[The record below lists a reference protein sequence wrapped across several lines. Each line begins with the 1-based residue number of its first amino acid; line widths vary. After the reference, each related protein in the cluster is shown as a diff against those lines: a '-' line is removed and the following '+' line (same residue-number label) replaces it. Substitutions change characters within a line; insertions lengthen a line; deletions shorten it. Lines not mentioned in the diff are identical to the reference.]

1 MENIA
6 NIQVIQNIVYIIS
19 SVMFI
24 LGIKMLGKEATAV
37 KGNYLSALAMFSAVG
52 ITCLS
57 LDIDIKIILAGVL
70 LGGLIGSL
78 IAIKVKMTAI
88 PEMVALFN
96 GFGGLATFLIAWSQ
110 FNEPSNSMFQHI
122 LIMLTIYIGGI
133 TFSGSLIAYGKL
145 SEKLKLGKGS
155 MITNIFISFF
165 YLSMPALIYVGAEP
179 YLSGFIPQIPSYF
192 AIFLVLT
199 LVAGIGFVMPIGG
212 GDMPVVISLLNS
224 LSGIAA
230 AFAGLLLL
238 NNVLIVAGSLVGASG
253 LILTIIMAKAMN
265 RTITNILFVGYAS
278 ASQANSSEEQGEVKP
293 ITPDDAYL
301 ILENASSVLV
311 VPGYGMAV
319 AQAQHV
325 VREMGELLEEN
336 GTEVKY
342 GIHPVAGRM
351 PGHMNVLLA
360 EANVSYDLL
369 AEPDDVNPS
378 MDTIDVAIVIGAN
391 DVVNP
396 SATEEEGSPIY
407 GMPII
412 EVHNAKTVFVLK
424 RSMSSGFAGVQN
436 PLFFK
441 ENTRML
447 FGDAKALFHDVIV
460 TLGMFSLFSLEINLS
475 IIAAVLTIVG
485 YSMNDTVVIF
495 DRVRENLRKYSDIKI
510 YELTNISINE
520 TLSRTLLTS
529 ITTLL
534 ALLAIYFFGGEIL
547 RGFSFAMILGVIFGT
562 YSSIYIANTV
572 LVRLN
577 VTQKTVLREE
587 NKD

>member
-1 MENIA
+1 
-6 NIQVIQNIVYIIS
+6 
-19 SVMFI
+19 
-24 LGIKMLGKEATAV
+24 LGA
-37 KGNYLSALAMFSAVG
+37 S
-52 ITCLS
+52 
-57 LDIDIKIILAGVL
+57 
-70 LGGLIGSL
+70 IGSV
-78 IAIKVKMTAI
+78 IALKVKMTAI

-96 GFGGLATFLIAWSQ
+96 GFGGMASFLIAWSQ
-110 FNEPSNSMFQHI
+110 FTDTQPALLQNL
-122 LIMLTIYIGGI
+122 LIMITIYIGGI
-133 TFSGSLIAYGKL
+133 TFSGSIVAYGKL
-145 SEKLKLGKGS
+145 SEKINLEKGS
-155 MITNIFISFF
+155 LVTNILVTFF
-165 YLSMPALIYVGAEP
+165 YLSIPALLIMMFAP
-179 YLSGFIPQIPSYF
+179 ALSIDSNFIF
-192 AIFLVLT
+192 FGFLVLT
-199 LVAGIGFVMPIGG
+199 VLAGLGFVMPIGG

-265 RTITNILFVGYAS
+265 RTIGNILFVGYAS
-278 ASQANSSEEQGEVKP
+278 ASSSKSEGEQGEVKP
-293 ITPDDAYL
+293 ITAEDAYL

-325 VREMGELLEEN
+325 VRELGELLEEN

-369 AEPDDVNPS
+369 VEPDDVNPT
-378 MDTIDVAIVIGAN
+378 MDTFDVAVVIGAN

-396 SATEEEGSPIY
+396 SATEEPGSPIY

-447 FGDAKALFHDVIV
+447 FGDAK
-460 TLGMFSLFSLEINLS
+460 ES
-475 IIAAVLTIVG
+475 IG
-485 YSMNDTVVIF
+485 TVVSEF
-495 DRVRENLRKYSDIKI
+495 
-510 YELTNISINE
+510 
-520 TLSRTLLTS
+520 
-529 ITTLL
+529 
-534 ALLAIYFFGGEIL
+534 
-547 RGFSFAMILGVIFGT
+547 
-562 YSSIYIANTV
+562 
-572 LVRLN
+572 
-577 VTQKTVLREE
+577 
-587 NKD
+587 KD

>member
-1 MENIA
+1 MNMLID
-6 NIQVIQNIVYIIS
+6 ITIFQNLVYIVS
-19 SVMFI
+19 SVLFI
-24 LGIKMLGKEATAV
+24 LGIKMLGKESTAV
-37 KGNYLSALAMFSAVG
+37 RGNILSSVAMLSAVSVTLIDVDIG
-52 ITCLS
+52 ITIIIS
-57 LDIDIKIILAGVL
+57 AIILGA
-70 LGGLIGSL
+70 LIGSV
-78 IAIKVKMTAI
+78 IALKVKMTAI

-96 GFGGLATFLIAWSQ
+96 GFGGMASFLIAWSQ
-110 FNEPSNSMFQHI
+110 FTDTQPALLQNL
-122 LIMLTIYIGGI
+122 LIMITIYIGGI
-133 TFSGSLIAYGKL
+133 TFSGSIVAYGKL
-145 SEKLKLGKGS
+145 SEKISLEKGS
-155 MITNIFISFF
+155 LVTNVLVTFF
-165 YLSMPALIYVGAEP
+165 YLSIPALLIMMFAP
-179 YLSGFIPQIPSYF
+179 ALSIDSNFIF
-192 AIFLVLT
+192 LGFLVLT
-199 LVAGIGFVMPIGG
+199 VLAGLGFVMPIGG

-265 RTITNILFVGYAS
+265 RTIGNILFVGYAS
-278 ASQANSSEEQGEVKP
+278 ASSSKSEGEQGEVKP
-293 ITPDDAYL
+293 ITAEDAYL

-325 VREMGELLEEN
+325 VRELGELLEEN

-369 AEPDDVNPS
+369 VEPDDVNPT
-378 MDTIDVAIVIGAN
+378 MDTFDVAVVIGAN

-396 SATEEEGSPIY
+396 SATEEPGSPIY

-447 FGDAKALFHDVIV
+447 FGDAK
-460 TLGMFSLFSLEINLS
+460 ES
-475 IIAAVLTIVG
+475 IG
-485 YSMNDTVVIF
+485 TVVSEF
-495 DRVRENLRKYSDIKI
+495 
-510 YELTNISINE
+510 
-520 TLSRTLLTS
+520 
-529 ITTLL
+529 
-534 ALLAIYFFGGEIL
+534 
-547 RGFSFAMILGVIFGT
+547 
-562 YSSIYIANTV
+562 
-572 LVRLN
+572 
-577 VTQKTVLREE
+577 
-587 NKD
+587 KD

>member
-1 MENIA
+1 MNTLID
-6 NIQVIQNIVYIIS
+6 ITIFQNLVYIVS
-19 SVMFI
+19 SVLFI
-24 LGIKMLGKEATAV
+24 LGIKMLGKESTAV
-37 KGNYLSALAMFSAVG
+37 RGNILSSVAMLSAVSVTLIDVDIG
-52 ITCLS
+52 ITIIIS
-57 LDIDIKIILAGVL
+57 AIILGA
-70 LGGLIGSL
+70 LIGSV
-78 IAIKVKMTAI
+78 IALRVKMTAI

-96 GFGGLATFLIAWSQ
+96 GFGGMASFLIAWSQ
-110 FNEPSNSMFQHI
+110 FTDTQPVLLQNL
-122 LIMLTIYIGGI
+122 LIMTTIYIGGI
-133 TFSGSLIAYGKL
+133 TFSGSIVAYGKL
-145 SEKLKLGKGS
+145 SEKISLEKGS
-155 MITNIFISFF
+155 LVTNILVTFF
-165 YLSMPALIYVGAEP
+165 YLSIPALLIMMFAP
-179 YLSGFIPQIPSYF
+179 ALSLDSNLIFLG
-192 AIFLVLT
+192 FLVLT
-199 LVAGIGFVMPIGG
+199 VLAGLGFVMPIGG

-265 RTITNILFVGYAS
+265 RTIGNILFVGYAS
-278 ASQANSSEEQGEVKP
+278 ASSSKSEGEQGEVKP
-293 ITPDDAYL
+293 ITAEDAYL

-325 VREMGELLEEN
+325 VRELGELLEEN

-369 AEPDDVNPS
+369 VEPDDVNPT
-378 MDTIDVAIVIGAN
+378 MDTFDVAVVIGAN

-396 SATEEEGSPIY
+396 SATEEPGSPIY

-447 FGDAKALFHDVIV
+447 FGDAK
-460 TLGMFSLFSLEINLS
+460 ES
-475 IIAAVLTIVG
+475 IG
-485 YSMNDTVVIF
+485 TVVSEF
-495 DRVRENLRKYSDIKI
+495 
-510 YELTNISINE
+510 
-520 TLSRTLLTS
+520 
-529 ITTLL
+529 
-534 ALLAIYFFGGEIL
+534 
-547 RGFSFAMILGVIFGT
+547 
-562 YSSIYIANTV
+562 
-572 LVRLN
+572 
-577 VTQKTVLREE
+577 
-587 NKD
+587 KD

>member
-1 MENIA
+1 MNTLID
-6 NIQVIQNIVYIIS
+6 ITIFQNLVYIVS
-19 SVMFI
+19 SVLFI
-24 LGIKMLGKEATAV
+24 LGIKMLGKESTAV
-37 KGNYLSALAMFSAVG
+37 RGNILSSVAMLSAVSVTLIDVDIGIAIIISA
-52 ITCLS
+52 
-57 LDIDIKIILAGVL
+57 IILGAS
-70 LGGLIGSL
+70 IGSV
-78 IAIKVKMTAI
+78 IALKVKMTAI

-96 GFGGLATFLIAWSQ
+96 GFGGMASFLIAWSQ
-110 FNEPSNSMFQHI
+110 FTDTQPALLQNL
-122 LIMLTIYIGGI
+122 LIMTTIYIGGI
-133 TFSGSLIAYGKL
+133 TFSGSIVAYGKL
-145 SEKLKLGKGS
+145 SEKINLEKGS
-155 MITNIFISFF
+155 LVTNILVTFF
-165 YLSMPALIYVGAEP
+165 YLSIPTLLIMMFAPVFNID
-179 YLSGFIPQIPSYF
+179 SNFIF
-192 AIFLVLT
+192 LGFLVLT
-199 LVAGIGFVMPIGG
+199 VLAGLGFVMPIGG

-265 RTITNILFVGYAS
+265 RTIGNILFVGYAS
-278 ASQANSSEEQGEVKP
+278 ASSSKSEGEQGEVKP
-293 ITPDDAYL
+293 ITAEDAYL

-325 VREMGELLEEN
+325 VRELGELLEEN

-369 AEPDDVNPS
+369 VEPDDVNPT
-378 MDTIDVAIVIGAN
+378 MDTFDVAVVIGAN

-396 SATEEEGSPIY
+396 SATEEPGSPIY

-447 FGDAKALFHDVIV
+447 FGDAK
-460 TLGMFSLFSLEINLS
+460 ES
-475 IIAAVLTIVG
+475 IG
-485 YSMNDTVVIF
+485 TVVSEF
-495 DRVRENLRKYSDIKI
+495 
-510 YELTNISINE
+510 
-520 TLSRTLLTS
+520 
-529 ITTLL
+529 
-534 ALLAIYFFGGEIL
+534 
-547 RGFSFAMILGVIFGT
+547 
-562 YSSIYIANTV
+562 
-572 LVRLN
+572 
-577 VTQKTVLREE
+577 
-587 NKD
+587 KD

>member
-37 KGNYLSALAMFSAVG
+37 KGNYLSALAMFCAVG

-57 LDIDIKIILAGVL
+57 LEIDIKIILAGVL

-110 FNEPSNSMFQHI
+110 FNEPGNSIYQHI

-165 YLSMPALIYVGAEP
+165 YLSMPALIYVVAEP
-179 YLSGFIPQIPSYF
+179 SLSGLIPQVPSYF
-192 AIFLVLT
+192 SIFLVLT

-265 RTITNILFVGYAS
+265 RTIINILFVGYAS
-278 ASQANSSEEQGEVKP
+278 SSQTGSSEEQGEVKP
-293 ITPDDAYL
+293 ITSDDAYL

-369 AEPDDVNPS
+369 AEPEDVNPS

-436 PLFFK
+436 PLFFR

-447 FGDAKALFHDVIV
+447 FGDAKESIGQIV
-460 TLGMFSLFSLEINLS
+460 AEF
-475 IIAAVLTIVG
+475 
-485 YSMNDTVVIF
+485 
-495 DRVRENLRKYSDIKI
+495 
-510 YELTNISINE
+510 
-520 TLSRTLLTS
+520 
-529 ITTLL
+529 
-534 ALLAIYFFGGEIL
+534 
-547 RGFSFAMILGVIFGT
+547 
-562 YSSIYIANTV
+562 
-572 LVRLN
+572 
-577 VTQKTVLREE
+577 
-587 NKD
+587 KD

>member
-1 MENIA
+1 MNMLID
-6 NIQVIQNIVYIIS
+6 ITIFQNLVYIVS
-19 SVMFI
+19 SVLFI
-24 LGIKMLGKEATAV
+24 LGIKMLGKESTAV
-37 KGNYLSALAMFSAVG
+37 RGNILSSVAMLSAVSVTLIDVDIGIIIIISA
-52 ITCLS
+52 
-57 LDIDIKIILAGVL
+57 IILGA
-70 LGGLIGSL
+70 LIGSV
-78 IAIKVKMTAI
+78 IALKVKMTAI

-96 GFGGLATFLIAWSQ
+96 GFGGMASFLIAWSQ
-110 FNEPSNSMFQHI
+110 FTDTQPALLQNL
-122 LIMLTIYIGGI
+122 LIMITIYIGGI
-133 TFSGSLIAYGKL
+133 TFSGSIVAYGKL
-145 SEKLKLGKGS
+145 SEKINLEKGS
-155 MITNIFISFF
+155 LVTNILVTFF
-165 YLSMPALIYVGAEP
+165 YLSIPALLIMMFAP
-179 YLSGFIPQIPSYF
+179 ALSIDSNFIFFGFL
-192 AIFLVLT
+192 ALTVL
-199 LVAGIGFVMPIGG
+199 AGLGFVMPIGG

-265 RTITNILFVGYAS
+265 RTIGNILFVGYAS
-278 ASQANSSEEQGEVKP
+278 ASSSKSEGEQGEVKP
-293 ITPDDAYL
+293 ITAEDAYL

-325 VREMGELLEEN
+325 VRELGELLEEN

-369 AEPDDVNPS
+369 VEPDDVNPT
-378 MDTIDVAIVIGAN
+378 MDTFDVAVVIGAN

-396 SATEEEGSPIY
+396 SATEEPGSPIY

-447 FGDAKALFHDVIV
+447 FGDAK
-460 TLGMFSLFSLEINLS
+460 ES
-475 IIAAVLTIVG
+475 IG
-485 YSMNDTVVIF
+485 TVVSEF
-495 DRVRENLRKYSDIKI
+495 
-510 YELTNISINE
+510 
-520 TLSRTLLTS
+520 
-529 ITTLL
+529 
-534 ALLAIYFFGGEIL
+534 
-547 RGFSFAMILGVIFGT
+547 
-562 YSSIYIANTV
+562 
-572 LVRLN
+572 
-577 VTQKTVLREE
+577 
-587 NKD
+587 KD

>member
-179 YLSGFIPQIPSYF
+179 YVSGFIPQIPSYF
-192 AIFLVLT
+192 TIFLVLT

-293 ITPDDAYL
+293 ITSDDAYL

-447 FGDAKALFHDVIV
+447 FGDAKESIGQIV
-460 TLGMFSLFSLEINLS
+460 AEF
-475 IIAAVLTIVG
+475 
-485 YSMNDTVVIF
+485 
-495 DRVRENLRKYSDIKI
+495 
-510 YELTNISINE
+510 
-520 TLSRTLLTS
+520 
-529 ITTLL
+529 
-534 ALLAIYFFGGEIL
+534 
-547 RGFSFAMILGVIFGT
+547 
-562 YSSIYIANTV
+562 
-572 LVRLN
+572 
-577 VTQKTVLREE
+577 
-587 NKD
+587 KD

>member
-1 MENIA
+1 MNTLID
-6 NIQVIQNIVYIIS
+6 ITIFQNLVYIVS
-19 SVMFI
+19 SVLFI
-24 LGIKMLGKEATAV
+24 LGIKMLGKESTAV
-37 KGNYLSALAMFSAVG
+37 RGNILSSVAMLSAVSVTLIDVDIG
-52 ITCLS
+52 ITIIIS
-57 LDIDIKIILAGVL
+57 AIILGA
-70 LGGLIGSL
+70 LIGSV
-78 IAIKVKMTAI
+78 IALKVKMTAI

-96 GFGGLATFLIAWSQ
+96 GFGGMASFLIAWSQ
-110 FNEPSNSMFQHI
+110 FTDTQPALLQNL
-122 LIMLTIYIGGI
+122 LIMITIYIGGI
-133 TFSGSLIAYGKL
+133 TFSGSIVAYGKL
-145 SEKLKLGKGS
+145 SEKINLEKGS
-155 MITNIFISFF
+155 LVTNILVTFF
-165 YLSMPALIYVGAEP
+165 YLSIPALLIMMFAP
-179 YLSGFIPQIPSYF
+179 ALSIDSNFIF
-192 AIFLVLT
+192 FGFLVLT
-199 LVAGIGFVMPIGG
+199 VLAGLGFVMPIGG

-265 RTITNILFVGYAS
+265 RTIGNILFVGYAS
-278 ASQANSSEEQGEVKP
+278 ASSSKSEGEQGEVKP
-293 ITPDDAYL
+293 ITAEDAYL

-325 VREMGELLEEN
+325 VRELGELLEEN

-369 AEPDDVNPS
+369 VEPDDVNPT
-378 MDTIDVAIVIGAN
+378 MDTFDVAVVIGAN
-391 DVVNP
+391 EVVNP
-396 SATEEEGSPIY
+396 SATEEPGSPIY

-447 FGDAKALFHDVIV
+447 FGDAK
-460 TLGMFSLFSLEINLS
+460 ES
-475 IIAAVLTIVG
+475 IG
-485 YSMNDTVVIF
+485 TVVSEF
-495 DRVRENLRKYSDIKI
+495 
-510 YELTNISINE
+510 
-520 TLSRTLLTS
+520 
-529 ITTLL
+529 
-534 ALLAIYFFGGEIL
+534 
-547 RGFSFAMILGVIFGT
+547 
-562 YSSIYIANTV
+562 
-572 LVRLN
+572 
-577 VTQKTVLREE
+577 
-587 NKD
+587 KD